1 MCLQSVYT
9 KLCLNLFATG
19 YEMNRISMIILIE
32 ERVLNVLK
40 TISKSRENVH
50 FFLNPLIHFQ
60 RKLIEFIR
68 TILSKDCFYMLS
80 LFFYNEL
87 LLQ

>member
-50 FFLNPLIHFQ
+50 FFESIDTF
-60 RKLIEFIR
+60 
-68 TILSKDCFYMLS
+68 SKKI
-80 LFFYNEL
+80 N
-87 LLQ
+87 